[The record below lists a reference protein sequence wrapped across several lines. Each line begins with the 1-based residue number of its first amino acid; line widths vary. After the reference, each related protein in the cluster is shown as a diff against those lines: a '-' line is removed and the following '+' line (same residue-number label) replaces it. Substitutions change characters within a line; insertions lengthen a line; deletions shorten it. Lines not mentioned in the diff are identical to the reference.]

1 MTSAFPLGGT
11 TIYFEFETRD
21 ETPRISAPEEFGEL
35 LGASTIMDHRDR
47 IDVVIDY
54 PLTRPTTLHMDK
66 PITVER
72 FSRGVSAAYRVIYQE
87 EARTSSTNAGL
98 VPGTLN
104 RGETDGTY
112 GIVMHGIEGLYLEGA
127 TLKEDGKWYLMIG
140 S

>member
-1 MTSAFPLGGT
+1 MKAT

-21 ETPRISAPEEFGEL
+21 ETPRIAAPEEYGEL
-35 LGASTIMDHRDR
+35 LGASTIMDDRDA

-54 PLTRPTTLHMDK
+54 PLTNPTTLHMTK

-72 FSRGVSAAYRVIYQE
+72 FARGVAAAYKVIYQE
-87 EARTSSTNAGL
+87 EERTSSKEAGL
-98 VPGTLN
+98 MPGTLN

-112 GIVMHGIEGLYLEGA
+112 GIVMHGIEDLYLEGA
-127 TLKEDGKWYLMIG
+127 SRRSDGKWYLTIG